1 MTIEEYAIQLVTDG
15 AESYAEDDMNEEGEV
30 ADEDLRPAI
39 KLAVKIAH
47 AIRANP
53 QAVLALVDAT
63 AAN

>member
-1 MTIEEYAIQLVTDG
+1 MTIEEYAVQLVADG
-15 AESYAEDDMNEEGEV
+15 AESYAEDDTNENEDI

-53 QAVLALVDAT
+53 QAVLALVDTT
-63 AAN
+63 A